1 MAYDGETS
9 MLKDKMIRVR
19 LNKSYHQQKPLSFVG
34 KCIAF
39 NNYWVAVE
47 GRAVMVTRAS
57 KSGVQIDEK
66 TTQTVVPRDNIE
78 SVRVLPDDFDISKMQ
93 ITTDGQ
99 QLVIAVKDAQPCFI
113 GEIGEG

>member
-1 MAYDGETS
+1 MAYDGETF
-9 MLKDKMIRVR
+9 MLKDKMVRVR

-47 GRAVMVTRAS
+47 GRIVMVTRTS

-66 TTQTVVPRDNIE
+66 TTQNVIPSNNIE
-78 SVRVLPDDFDISKMQ
+78 SIRVLPDDFDIGKIQ
-93 ITTDGQ
+93 VTTEGQ
-99 QLVIAVKDAQPCFI
+99 QLVIVVAGAQPCFI
-113 GEIGEG
+113 GDIGEG